1 VNSHLGMFKG
11 VFVLMIER
19 PNEMLGCLD
28 CMSFSIYL
36 EIAIKH
42 SNCDDGR
49 DEYTPKRFG
58 LFNYKW

>member
-28 CMSFSIYL
+28 CMSFSLYL

-49 DEYTPKRFG
+49 DEYTP
-58 LFNYKW
+58 